1 MFETNTYSQ
10 IRKSSNRSFGF
21 VFTIFFFI
29 LICYFYFF
37 NKQLSVLFFFIPCLI
52 GLISI
57 FRPKFLEKPNKYWL
71 KFGLLIGLIISPI
84 VLSLIYFC
92 VLFPIS
98 ILLKLFNKDVL
109 DKKIYHKHSSF
120 WKDKKN
126 ENDFNNQY

>member
-10 IRKSSNRSFGF
+10 ITTSSNRSFGF
-21 VFTIFFFI
+21 VFTIFFLV
-29 LICYFYFF
+29 LIAYFYFSD
-37 NKQLSVLFFFIPCLI
+37 KQLSLLFFLIPILL

-57 FRPKFLEKPNKYWL
+57 FRPKLLERPNKYWL

-84 VLSLIYFC
+84 ILSIIYFG

-98 ILLKLFNKDVL
+98 ILLKLLNKDVL
-109 DKKIYHKHSSF
+109 DKKINSKNSSF